1 MRGYSDIWAMINK
14 LAGEL
19 EAEELK
25 RVMCESV
32 SDGRTNSLRELTGG
46 ELVKLRAELR
56 KQTGF
61 KPAKSDPEKRRKRS
75 AVLKL
80 LTKYGIDTS
89 DWGAVNSFVSQS
101 RIAGKEFHQLNE
113 EELEKLRRKMYAIN
127 RKKKKEKEE
136 EVTVVEPQKDKKRK
150 CVYYTNVTTAQ
161 MIKRGNYN

>member
-25 RVMCESV
+25 RVICESV

-61 KPAKSDPEKRRKRS
+61 KPSKANPEKRRKRS

-80 LTKYGIDTS
+80 LKSYGIDTS
-89 DWGAVNSFVSQS
+89 DWEAVNRFVSQS

-127 RKKKKEKEE
+127 RKKVKE
-136 EVTVVEPQKDKKRK
+136 EVTVVEPTPRKRKKR
-150 CVYYTNVTTAQ
+150 VYYTNVTTQ
-161 MIKRGNYN
+161 QLINRGNYN